1 MQYRNDQTG
10 RPISLLGYGCMRFT
24 RKGAGIDLEKAE
36 REVLAAIGAGVN
48 YFDTAYIYPGSEAAL
63 GEILDRNHCRDQVRI
78 ATKLPQYLVR
88 GKGDFERY
96 FSEELRRLRTD
107 HVDFYL
113 MHMLTDVESWH
124 KLEAAGVREWLDAK
138 RAAGQIGQVGFSFHG
153 NTEMFKKLLEVYPW
167 NFCQIQYNYLDEHS
181 QAGRAGLEAAAAKGL
196 PVIIMEP
203 LRGGKLVNLLPPEA
217 KRLFAESPRGWTPA
231 EWALRWLWDQP
242 AVTCVL
248 SGMNDLEMIEEN
260 CRIADEVQPG
270 ALTQEDFALLERVK
284 TAIQQRVKAPC
295 TGCGYCMPCP
305 KGVDIPGAFRC
316 YNEMFTE
323 HKRTGR
329 REYWQV
335 VGLRKEPAFATQC
348 VGCGKCESH
357 CPQHLPI
364 RALLKEADRAL
375 RPPHYRVAGWV
386 ARKFLFG
393 RKAGGPADGLFCRGG
408 FHIRPARGGMVICGV
423 VMRLSV
429 GAGIARPR
437 KFPSP

>member
-63 GEILDRNHCRDQVRI
+63 GEILDCNHCRDQVRI

-167 NFCQIQYNYLDEHS
+167 NFCQFQYNYLDEHS

-270 ALTQEDFALLERVK
+270 ALTKEDFALLERVK

-393 RKAGGPADGLFCRGG
+393 RKA
-408 FHIRPARGGMVICGV
+408 
-423 VMRLSV
+423 
-429 GAGIARPR
+429 
-437 KFPSP
+437 

>member
-270 ALTQEDFALLERVK
+270 ALTKEDFALLERVK
-284 TAIQQRVKAPC
+284 TAIQQWVKGPC
-295 TGCGYCMPCP
+295 TGCGYCMPRH

-393 RKAGGPADGLFCRGG
+393 RKA
-408 FHIRPARGGMVICGV
+408 
-423 VMRLSV
+423 
-429 GAGIARPR
+429 
-437 KFPSP
+437 